1 MTVAN
6 FSKTT
11 RPIDLKLKTLVFK
24 SYQVTNTSQTQLQNN
39 KNDFFKAIEDHLHQI
54 KVLTLIVPD
63 SPQVSNNASTSTNQ
77 INTIQ
82 NNKTNHIQTS
92 NEDTF
97 REETSAIDKL
107 V

>member
-1 MTVAN
+1 
-6 FSKTT
+6 
-11 RPIDLKLKTLVFK
+11 
-24 SYQVTNTSQTQLQNN
+24 
-39 KNDFFKAIEDHLHQI
+39 
-54 KVLTLIVPD
+54 VLTLIVPD